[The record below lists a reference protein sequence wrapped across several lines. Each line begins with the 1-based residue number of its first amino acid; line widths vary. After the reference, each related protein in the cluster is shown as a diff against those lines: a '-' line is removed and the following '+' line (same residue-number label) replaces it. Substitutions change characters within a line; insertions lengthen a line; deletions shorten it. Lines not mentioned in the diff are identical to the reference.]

1 LRKLNHF
8 SQALRMKMNKN
19 KKPDFRL
26 LIIENEGVGKSS
38 LLERICDDTFSS
50 DNRTTVVTE
59 YN

>member
-1 LRKLNHF
+1 
-8 SQALRMKMNKN
+8 MNKN

-26 LIIENEGVGKSS
+26 LIIENGGVGKSS

-50 DNRTTVVTE
+50 DNRITVVTE